1 MDYFEDRLKS
11 KGGGEFEKS
20 GTCMGFYLCKID
32 LMSYNMQPHN
42 FQEAKGPK
50 VPEHCVY
57 V

>member
-32 LMSYNMQPHN
+32 LMSYNTAFTSKMDL
-42 FQEAKGPK
+42 KL
-50 VPEHCVY
+50 
-57 V
+57 

>member
-1 MDYFEDRLKS
+1 MDYFEDRFKS

-20 GTCMGFYLCKID
+20 GTCMGFYLCKLD

-42 FQEAKGPK
+42 FQEEKGPK
-50 VPEHCVY
+50 VPEHCIY